1 MDVSQG
7 PKGPVTKLKNL
18 SEVHSMLLG
27 VVGNDFQLDIQ
38 KESYGIESEF
48 KTFREK
54 ISVLIGKNDFR
65 ELAKMCIC
73 RMYTI
78 DLR

>member
-54 ISVLIGKNDFR
+54 I
-65 ELAKMCIC
+65 
-73 RMYTI
+73 
-78 DLR
+78 

>member
-7 PKGPVTKLKNL
+7 PKGPVTKLKSL
-18 SEVHSMLLG
+18 SEVHSILLG

-38 KESYGIESEF
+38 KESYGIEGEF

-54 ISVLIGKNDFR
+54 I
-65 ELAKMCIC
+65 
-73 RMYTI
+73 
-78 DLR
+78 